1 MFGLSKDQS
10 TQDYMKLKLGIFF
23 LLWCICSVKLVYS
36 QKTAN
41 VIDVDSALRT
51 INPPNEKVDFI
62 LKFLD
67 EPENAYL
74 DNAVELANRALEISQ
89 QTSYA
94 LGKVNSMIILG
105 NYYFRKSNFKKSM
118 EFAQKSREM
127 SEDLNFDE
135 ELAKTL
141 NLIGNIY
148 SELGDNDN
156 SSRYLFK
163 SLKLFEELNDKEG
176 IARSMGNIGLNF
188 YDQQYYKKSLEY
200 YNSALMI
207 AKSLD
212 NQNLIKQQYNNIAV
226 VYGDLQQYDT
236 SVIFLR
242 KALEISIRL
251 GDKLG
256 QGINIMNIGHIQMKE
271 NKYDSA
277 LISFRNSIELLTEM
291 NNRSHISECNFNF
304 GYCYYNLNRIDESIL
319 YFKKALQE
327 GQSIDYYTIIYESA
341 KMLKQISVG
350 KQDSVSAFKYI
361 QIENKSLDSLYVSQK
376 QDFISK
382 QELQYIYDKK
392 EFEVQLAQ
400 NTRDNVMLIIIFSLI
415 SGLIILA
422 LWFSRY
428 RLKSKFVVVEKEKIE
443 LEKEKIQS
451 ELIIKDKEL
460 TVNLISLIKKNEM
473 LIEISNKLGQLERN
487 ASGRETKDSIAK
499 ISLELRNNTDDK
511 MLNEFTQRFQEVHAG
526 FYEKLLTTYPDL
538 TQNELKLCALLRLNM
553 TTKDISEITDQQ
565 LASIDKARYRLRKKL
580 DLSGPETNLVT
591 FLSKF

>member
-1 MFGLSKDQS
+1 MKTDSLDSLLGSIKNPDQ
-10 TQDYMKLKLGIFF
+10 
-23 LLWCICSVKLVYS
+23 
-36 QKTAN
+36 
-41 VIDVDSALRT
+41 
-51 INPPNEKVDFI
+51 KVDAI
-62 LKFLD
+62 LKILE
-67 EPENAYL
+67 EPESQYMENAE
-74 DNAVELANRALEISQ
+74 ELANRALNISE
-89 QTSYA
+89 QTNYA

-105 NYYFRKSNFKKSM
+105 NYYYRKSDYKKAM
-118 EFAQKSREM
+118 EFAQKSKEM
-127 SEDLNFDE
+127 SEDLNFDK
-135 ELAKTL
+135 ELAKSL

-148 SELGDNDN
+148 SGLEDNDN

-163 SLKLFEELNDKEG
+163 SLKLFEKLNDKEG

-188 YDQQYYKKSLEY
+188 YDQQYYKKALEY
-200 YNSALMI
+200 YNNSLLI
-207 AKSLD
+207 AESLD

-256 QGINIMNIGHIQMKE
+256 QGINIMNIGFIQMNKE
-271 NKYDSA
+271 KYDDA
-277 LISFRNSIELLTEM
+277 LVSFQQSLDLLIEL
-291 NNRSHISECNFNF
+291 NNQVHISECYLNF
-304 GYCYYNLNRIDESIL
+304 GFCYYSISKLNESIK
-319 YFKKALQE
+319 YFKMALQE
-327 GQSIDYYTIIYESA
+327 GQANKYFTIIYQSA
-341 KMLKQISVG
+341 KMLKQIYAG
-350 KQDSVSAFKYI
+350 MQDSVSAYKYI
-361 QIENKSLDSLYVSQK
+361 QIENSSLDSLYVSQK
-376 QDFISK
+376 QDLLTK
-382 QELQYIYDKK
+382 HELQYIYDKK

-400 NTRDNVMLIIIFSLI
+400 NARDNVMLIIIFSLV
-415 SGLIILA
+415 SGLVILA

-473 LIEISNKLGQLERN
+473 LIDISNKLGQLERN
-487 ASGRETKDSIAK
+487 ASGKETKDSIAK
-499 ISLELRNNTDDK
+499 ISQELRNNTDDK

-526 FYEKLLTTYPDL
+526 FYEKLLATHPDL

-553 TTKDISEITDQQ
+553 TTKDISEITGQQ